1 MRTWCCEILTKYYEE
16 IQVKAG
22 TYGGD
27 VKSKKN
33 LVSKLEWKRPL
44 ERSRQEWEDNIKIY
58 FKETGCEGM
67 GWMQLAAVRFQRR
80 VS

>member
-44 ERSRQEWEDNIKIY
+44 ERPRRRWEHIKVDL
-58 FKETGCEGM
+58 KEY
-67 GWMQLAAVRFQRR
+67 R
-80 VS
+80 VLSSPLW